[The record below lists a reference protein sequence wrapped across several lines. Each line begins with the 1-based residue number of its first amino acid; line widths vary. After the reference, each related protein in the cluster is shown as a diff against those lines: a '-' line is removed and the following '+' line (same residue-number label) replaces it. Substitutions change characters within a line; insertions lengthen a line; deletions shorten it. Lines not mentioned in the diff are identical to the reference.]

1 MPLLVANGGNME
13 FLLGLGAGIW
23 LGASIGVF
31 AASLLRMSKYN
42 DCDTRNDEPGVPGPR
57 KAADSGTLEQLCKV
71 PVTTP

>member
-1 MPLLVANGGNME
+1 MG

-31 AASLLRMSKYN
+31 VASLLRMTKGN
-42 DCDTRNDEPGVPGPR
+42 DCDTRNDEPNVPGLR
-57 KAADSGTLEQLCKV
+57 EAADSSILEQLRKV